1 MNNTFERPNWSR
13 IMQEAN
19 GLFQSEQY
27 DAALVRYDS
36 ALALIDSL
44 ISGGRP
50 CPGLLMAKIV
60 SHHNRAN
67 ALIKVSRLGDADTDL
82 ACAYAFSKS
91 ITEDDRMPEQLRA
104 AARRHCAVC
113 FQEWQ
118 AFRSEFGSPPCN
130 RCASAEE
137 RLHSLDMAGPV
148 TVH

>member
-1 MNNTFERPNWSR
+1 
-13 IMQEAN
+13 MQEAN

-27 DAALVRYDS
+27 DAALVRYDR

-44 ISGGRP
+44 ISGSRP

-67 ALIKVSRLGDADTDL
+67 ALIKVSRLTDADTDL

-91 ITEDDRMPEQLRA
+91 ITDDVRMPEHLRA
-104 AARRHCAVC
+104 AARRHCAIC

-118 AFRSEFGSPPCN
+118 AFRSEFGAPQCE
-130 RCASAEE
+130 RCGGPEEQFHSAN
-137 RLHSLDMAGPV
+137 LTGPV